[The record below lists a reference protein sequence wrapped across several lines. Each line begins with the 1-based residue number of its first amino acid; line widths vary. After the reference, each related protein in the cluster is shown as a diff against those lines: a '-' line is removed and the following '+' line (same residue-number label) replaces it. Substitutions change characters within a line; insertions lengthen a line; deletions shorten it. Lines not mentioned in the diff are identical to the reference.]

1 MALKSDVILDYSV
14 ERPIDLEIHIDKQLQ
29 ASDLLVTALRR
40 RDSSP
45 DSAALL
51 AEILVARNQLLLL
64 RSHIS
69 TTYGKVLIDP
79 ADDDYLILRAIDARL
94 DNAMFKNGIAHA
106 PLDDI
111 GLLVNTIR
119 RAVQIADRLTA
130 P

>member
-1 MALKSDVILDYSV
+1 MALKNDVILHYSV

-29 ASDLLVTALRR
+29 ASDQLVAALRQ

-45 DSAALL
+45 DSAVLL

-69 TTYGKVLIDP
+69 ATYGKVIIDP

-94 DNAMFKNGIAHA
+94 DSAILRNGIAHA
-106 PLDDI
+106 PTDDL

-119 RAVQIADRLTA
+119 RALQIADRLTA

>member
-1 MALKSDVILDYSV
+1 MALKNDVILEYSV

-29 ASDLLVTALRR
+29 ASDQLVAALRQ

-45 DSAALL
+45 DPAGLL

-69 TTYGKVLIDP
+69 ATYGKVIIDP
-79 ADDDYLILRAIDARL
+79 ADDDYLILKAIDARL
-94 DNAMFKNGIAHA
+94 DNAILRNGIAHA
-106 PLDDI
+106 PIDDLV
-111 GLLVNTIR
+111 LLVNTIR
-119 RAVQIADRLTA
+119 RALQIADSLTA

>member
-1 MALKSDVILDYSV
+1 MALKSDGIVEYSV
-14 ERPIDLEIHIDKQLQ
+14 ERPVDLEINIDKQLQ
-29 ASDLLVTALRR
+29 ASDLLVAALRR

-51 AEILVARNQLLLL
+51 AEILVARNQLVLL

-69 TTYGKVLIDP
+69 ATYGKVIIDP

-94 DNAMFKNGIAHA
+94 DNAILKNDIAHA
-106 PLDDI
+106 PIDDL
-111 GLLVNTIR
+111 GLLVKTIR
-119 RAVQIADRLTA
+119 RAVQIADSLTA